1 MPVIENSSY
10 KVPFL
15 FRSKHL
21 NTIIPSTFR
30 KVKGVNYE
38 RERIELPDG
47 DFLDLDWSRVGS
59 NKIAIVC
66 HGLEGKSHRVYVRGM
81 VRALNR
87 GGWDAAAVN
96 YRGCSGEPNRLLRS
110 YHSGSTDDLHTMV
123 THVAGTGKYCQ
134 WCEAR
139 QKVEVCSLTMFAESR
154 SRRADSAEYRKISLI
169 GFSLGGNLI
178 LKYLG
183 ENVYPI
189 PSSVKIAAA
198 VSTPCD
204 LDSSVNEMDRWRNRI
219 YLRRFLRMLHGKIR
233 DKMRILPGEINDD
246 DFSSIKTLRQFD
258 DRYAPIHG
266 FKDARDY
273 YEKCSSGQFLS
284 GIRIPTLLINAR
296 DDPFLSRECYPIKE
310 AKRSRY
316 LHLEMPKHG
325 GHTGF
330 FLNSRSGDYWHEERI
345 MEFIGTGK

>member
-38 RERIELPDG
+38 RERIELPDD
-47 DFLDLDWSRVGS
+47 DFLDLDWSRFGS

-87 GGWDAAAVN
+87 RGWDAAAVN

-110 YHSGSTDDLHTMV
+110 YHSGSTDDLHTIV
-123 THVAGTGKYCQ
+123 THVAGTGK
-134 WCEAR
+134 
-139 QKVEVCSLTMFAESR
+139 
-154 SRRADSAEYRKISLI
+154 YRKISLI

-219 YLRRFLRMLHGKIR
+219 YLRRFLRMLHEKIR

-266 FKDARDY
+266 FKDAKDY

-284 GIRIPTLLINAR
+284 GIKIPTLVINAR

-330 FLNSRSGDYWHEERI
+330 FLNSRSGDYWHEERV

>member
-1 MPVIENSSY
+1 MPFIENSSY

-110 YHSGSTDDLHTMV
+110 YHSGSTDDLHTIV
-123 THVAGTGKYCQ
+123 THVAESGPLGTPAEG
-134 WCEAR
+134 AAMP
-139 QKVEVCSLTMFAESR
+139 KVLRNTVGA
-154 SRRADSAEYRKISLI
+154 RRADSAEYGKISLI

-189 PSSVKIAAA
+189 PSSVKIAAV

-204 LDSSVNEMDRWRNRI
+204 LDSSVDEMDRWRNRI
-219 YLRRFLRMLHGKIR
+219 YLRRFLRMLHEKIK
-233 DKMRILPGEINDD
+233 DKMHIFPGEINDD

-284 GIRIPTLLINAR
+284 GIKIPTLVINAR
-296 DDPFLSRECYPIKE
+296 DDPFLSRECYPVKE

-330 FLNSRSGDYWHEERI
+330 YLNTRSGDYWHEERI

>member
-1 MPVIENSSY
+1 MPIIKDSSY

-30 KVKGVNYE
+30 KVEGVNYE

-47 DFLDLDWSRVGS
+47 DFLDIDWSLVGS
-59 NKIAIVC
+59 EKAAVVC

-81 VRALNR
+81 VGALNR
-87 GGWDAAAVN
+87 SGWDAVAVN
-96 YRGCSGEPNRLLRS
+96 YRGCSGEPNRLVRS

-123 THVAGTGKYCQ
+123 SHLAGTGKY
-134 WCEAR
+134 
-139 QKVEVCSLTMFAESR
+139 K
-154 SRRADSAEYRKISLI
+154 KISLI

-183 ENVYPI
+183 EDLFPI

-204 LDSSVNEMDRWRNRI
+204 LDSSVDEIDSWRNRI
-219 YLRRFLRMLHGKIR
+219 YMKRFLRMLHEKIR
-233 DKMRILPGEINDD
+233 DKMRILPGKIDD
-246 DFSSIKTLRQFD
+246 ADFSSIKTLRQFD

-266 FKDARDY
+266 FADAKDY

-284 GIRIPTLLINAR
+284 GIKIPTLLINAR
-296 DDPFLSRECYPIKE
+296 DDPFLSEKCFPVKE
-310 AKRSRY
+310 AKKSRY
-316 LHLEMPKHG
+316 LYLEMPAHG

-330 FLNSRSGDYWHEERI
+330 YLNSETGDYWHETRI
-345 MEFIGTGK
+345 IEFFETGK